1 MSSNRVVT
9 YIDFGLNSVA
19 EYWSQLVVPTVRA
32 FRTAPSAATAFSA
45 AQSVWHLNDWVWH
58 ERNPGEDSRSPAFDA
73 YRRKL
78 LADCPEL
85 EWLRDIADAGKHRGL
100 GRLPRVHG
108 AEPEEFNLLLLGIPA
123 SGINYYLVL
132 NDGSKQI
139 MDAVLGAAIEFWR
152 VELKAKN
159 LPSPFT

>member
-1 MSSNRVVT
+1 
-9 YIDFGLNSVA
+9 
-19 EYWSQLVVPTVRA
+19 
-32 FRTAPSAATAFSA
+32 
-45 AQSVWHLNDWVWH
+45 
-58 ERNPGEDSRSPAFDA
+58 
-73 YRRKL
+73 
-78 LADCPEL
+78 
-85 EWLRDIADAGKHRGL
+85 
-100 GRLPRVHG
+100 VHG